1 MPEQKTDLKPD
12 KKIPYARIQD
22 DFKAFHERFDTMRN
36 DDVFISADKI
46 LGTDF
51 DGNYRDEIRI
61 ENAEKKAVGESL
73 KSVTDYYQDFS
84 YCFSIRNMIKNVQ
97 KNFGV

>member
-1 MPEQKTDLKPD
+1 MPKQEINLNEEPL
-12 KKIPYARIQD
+12 ARIQD
-22 DFKAFHERFDTMRN
+22 DLKGFDERFEQMKQ
-36 DDVFISADKI
+36 DDVFISADVI

-51 DGNYRDEIRI
+51 DGNYRDRIRI

-84 YCFSIRNMIKNVQ
+84 YCFSIRDMIKNVQ
-97 KNFGV
+97 KNIGV